1 MKGMYMIFNGI
12 SINGRQIRLFWKR
25 VQSLVS
31 DKGVN
36 TTKISLVDEG
46 KTVTQDK
53 KVAKTLNQYFS
64 TAVSSLDIIEN
75 KSLLTE
81 TENLEDPVEI
91 AIKKFENDLSVLSI
105 KETININELFQF
117 SEITSEEILS
127 EINNLDNK
135 KVVSYKNIPTK
146 ILEESPEISCEY
158 MTKICNEQ
166 AIMQK
171 KFPK

>member
-53 KVAKTLNQYFS
+53 KVAKTLNQCFS
-64 TAVSSLDIIEN
+64 NAVNSVDIIQN
-75 KSLLTE
+75 KSLFTE

-158 MTKICNEQ
+158 DKN
-166 AIMQK
+166 MQ
-171 KFPK
+171 